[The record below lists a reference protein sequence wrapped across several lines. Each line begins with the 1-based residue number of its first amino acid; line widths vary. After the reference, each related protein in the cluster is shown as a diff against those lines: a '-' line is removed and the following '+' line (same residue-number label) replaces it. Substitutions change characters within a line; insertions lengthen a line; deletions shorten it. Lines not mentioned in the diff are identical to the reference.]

1 MKGEPYNIIWCAEFS
16 RNNKIKIDLP
26 TYFSN
31 YKYVKVKVKDVFARV
46 GYFAFL
52 YLDCENFNYD
62 RIYQGTTDV
71 RVENYVLNLS
81 RYLEGGN
88 KLSSFRIPY
97 KKDVNMSLDWGIK
110 AGTSFVPLY
119 ISFEFT
125 PINCN

>member
-1 MKGEPYNIIWCAEFS
+1 MKGEPYNVIWCAEFS

-31 YKYVKVKVKDVFARV
+31 YKYVKVKVKEVFAMV
-46 GYFAFL
+46 NYFAFL

-62 RIYQGTTDV
+62 RIYQGTSDV

-97 KKDVNMSLDWGIK
+97 KKDVNMSLDWGVK
-110 AGTSFVPLY
+110 QGSSYVPLY

-125 PINCN
+125 PIN